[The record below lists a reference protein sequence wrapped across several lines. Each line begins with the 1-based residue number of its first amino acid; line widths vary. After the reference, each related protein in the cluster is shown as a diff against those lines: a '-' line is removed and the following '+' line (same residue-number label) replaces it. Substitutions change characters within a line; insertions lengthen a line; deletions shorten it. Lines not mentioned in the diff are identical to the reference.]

1 MVVARVLISRVLISA
16 VVLVAGGLAPSGC
29 AWVGGCGFEDSTYAQ
44 LRRGM
49 SHDDVIQI
57 TSCRGMP
64 TSPPDGKP
72 KTSTYRAWS
81 GPRGPVT
88 VEFVNDRVESWR
100 VSGAKI

>member
-1 MVVARVLISRVLISA
+1 MVARVWALIAMIALIA
-16 VVLVAGGLAPSGC
+16 AGVAPSGC
-29 AWVGGCGFEDSTYAQ
+29 AWVGGCGFDESTYAQ
-44 LRRGM
+44 LRRGQ
-49 SHDDVIQI
+49 SHDDVIQL
-57 TSCRGMP
+57 TGCRGMS

-72 KTSTYRAWS
+72 KESRYRAWS